1 MTHPINIGASLNIP
15 KISELRKVRT
25 LEYGIQHKHTT
36 GKIKV
41 VPTVNYLSTILK
53 SLLVRSRHI
62 RCQLYQ
68 LFFSLFFK
76 KIFFFHIEAVFS
88 VLNKIYLP

>member
-25 LEYGIQHKHTT
+25 LDYGIQHKHTT

-41 VPTVNYLSTILK
+41 VAEKN
-53 SLLVRSRHI
+53 
-62 RCQLYQ
+62 
-68 LFFSLFFK
+68 LFFK
-76 KIFFFHIEAVFS
+76 KSEKNI
-88 VLNKIYLP
+88 